1 MPYLRLP
8 RLRGDGISRALRPQ
22 PSHPGLGVRRGGAR
36 RTLAAGHRARS
47 QPIGP
52 AQPES
57 PRPLS
62 AANARTPKPSGGHST
77 ASDLLT
83 NARGRVRPGDAA
95 EPPDE
100 AVALA
105 DEKAPAG
112 RIQHPLGKPRQ
123 QERRLISFF
132 DPASGNPSFGQHRS
146 TIGLADEKKAPSI
159 SPTPRGRKGLVTSEP
174 SPHTLR
180 TPSFQRASPFVI
192 GGRLAGRCE
201 PPHTSPPRA
210 LLRLARQLWEEHA
223 HSCRSQ
229 SHSRRLRKRWSERTM
244 AGAPSDGSAIAWGAH
259 Q

>member
-22 PSHPGLGVRRGGAR
+22 PSHPGLGVRRGEAR

-77 ASDLLT
+77 ASDLVT
-83 NARGRVRPGDAA
+83 NTRGRVRPGDAA
-95 EPPDE
+95 GPPDE
-100 AVALA
+100 AAALA

-132 DPASGNPSFGQHRS
+132 DPASGNPSFGEHRS

-159 SPTPRGRKGLVTSEP
+159 SPTPSGRKGLVTSES

-192 GGRLAGRCE
+192 GGPFGR
-201 PPHTSPPRA
+201 SV
-210 LLRLARQLWEEHA
+210 
-223 HSCRSQ
+223 
-229 SHSRRLRKRWSERTM
+229 
-244 AGAPSDGSAIAWGAH
+244 
-259 Q
+259 